1 MDILRN
7 LLHNSLRTLKR
18 FMKQPRQ
25 VALWRGKNHMLE
37 RQLYELANKLGIKT
51 IKHAHF
57 KESSSQRSAQV
68 TKRQPDTDTFQ
79 GQPETDTFEG
89 KPDKVTPKRKPTT
102 KKGKLPDTDTFQG
115 KPDTDTF
122 QRQPDTDSS
131 DSIQGEPD
139 TYSLSDGTSSDI
151 MSDTQVNSY
160 FLLSQD
166 LLHFLYLQFHCTML
180 HLGASIN

>member
-1 MDILRN
+1 
-7 LLHNSLRTLKR
+7 
-18 FMKQPRQ
+18 
-25 VALWRGKNHMLE
+25 MLE
-37 RQLYELANKLGIKT
+37 RQLYELAYRLGIKT
-51 IKHAHF
+51 LKHGHF

-79 GQPETDTFEG
+79 GQPETDTFKG
-89 KPDKVTPKRKPTT
+89 KPDKATPKRKPTT
-102 KKGKLPDTDTFQG
+102 KKGKALETDTFQG

-160 FLLSQD
+160 FPLSQD
-166 LLHFLYLQFHCTML
+166 LLHFLYHQCHRTML
-180 HLGASIN
+180 YLGAFIN